1 MRRVKIPRR
10 RKRPDKDF
18 KPDKEKPR
26 ASQRRAGK
34 RAVKHLY

>member
-18 KPDKEKPR
+18 KPENKKAPCREDTEPK
-26 ASQRRAGK
+26 K
-34 RAVKHLY
+34 RC